1 MPSGGSIRTL
11 ASGRVPYST
20 STPRQ
25 SAFLSPIASSSSLS
39 PHPKTPMPRDSTAA
53 SKSLFAGIIAGGI
66 EGFITYPAEYAKTVA
81 QFQSK
86 PGQKASRRKPIWIR
100 VGPVKILTETLKT
113 QGVRGIYSGCGALV
127 AGNAAKA
134 GVRFLTYDQ
143 IKSYLV
149 DDTASSAFLT
159 LLAGLGA
166 GVCEAVLAVT
176 PSETIKTK
184 LIDDAK
190 RAVPQYNGLAHGTVT
205 ICRTEGFAGIYR
217 GLFPTIMKQGANSA
231 VRFTSYSTIKQ
242 WLQDRSGVT
251 KQLSAAETFA
261 AGAGAGVITVYAT
274 MPFDTVKT
282 RMQSLNAAKEYRNS
296 LHCVL
301 RVVREEGALSLWGG
315 ATPRLARLS
324 MSGGIVFFV
333 YEKMMAL
340 MK

>member
-1 MPSGGSIRTL
+1 MP
-11 ASGRVPYST
+11 
-20 STPRQ
+20 Q
-25 SAFLSPIASSSSLS
+25 
-39 PHPKTPMPRDSTAA
+39 DSTAA
-53 SKSLFAGIIAGGI
+53 SKSLLAGIIAGGI
-66 EGFITYPAEYAKTVA
+66 EGFVTYPAEYAKTVA
-81 QFQSK
+81 QFQSR
-86 PGQKASRRKPIWIR
+86 PGQKRAGPI
-100 VGPVKILTETLKT
+100 KILTETIKS
-113 QGVRGIYSGCGALV
+113 QGIKGIYSGAGALV

-149 DDTASSAFLT
+149 DENGRLT
-159 LLAGLGA
+159 PQRSLIAGLGA
-166 GVCEAVLAVT
+166 GVCEAIFAVT

-190 RAVPQYNGLAHGTVT
+190 RAVPQYNGLAHGTLT
-205 ICRTEGFAGIYR
+205 ICRTEGLAGIYR

-251 KQLSAAETFA
+251 KQLSAAETFG

-282 RMQSLNAAKEYRNS
+282 RMQSLNAATEYRNS
-296 LHCVL
+296 LHCIS
-301 RVVREEGALSLWGG
+301 RVVREEGVLALWGG

-333 YEKMMAL
+333 YERMMAL